1 MLSREPLSL
10 LEPYFDELAFAALAA
25 RSENV
30 GSAQVNKLIEYLE
43 STDSFT
49 LLVFLVRQI
58 ARKEWRQNSGARL
71 FRVLRELIANV
82 GDERE
87 RKDILRGALGY
98 FKWFYECGD
107 INYRIMQSLKQQ
119 YRDLDM
125 LLKDPRQKA
134 PQGFAESY
142 LRALLGV

>member
-1 MLSREPLSL
+1 MSSKEPSQL
-10 LEPYFDELAFAALAA
+10 LKSYFDELAFAALAA
-25 RSENV
+25 RSEEV
-30 GSAQVNKLIEYLE
+30 RSAQVNKLIEYLE

-58 ARKEWRQNSGARL
+58 ARGEWGRSSGARL

-87 RKDILRGALGY
+87 RRDILRKALGY
-98 FKWFYECGD
+98 FKWFFECGD
-107 INYRIMQSLKQQ
+107 IDHRVMQSLRQQ
-119 YRDLDM
+119 HRDLDR

-142 LRALLGV
+142 LKALLGV